1 MFDSAAFQFAE
12 VILPLYL
19 EGTFTYEIPEELQGK
34 IMFGQRVAV
43 AFGTKKLY
51 TAIVV
56 DLHNNKPEFYK
67 TKTIVAVLDDDS
79 LVTEIQYAFWKWLAQ
94 YYVCT
99 IGEVYRN
106 AFPSALKLES
116 ETIIKLNPN
125 KEILLDVFDE
135 NELIIIQNL
144 QQKTSISLKEL
155 EAFIAFTKIIPTVKI
170 LYEEGFIELDEK
182 LIEKY
187 SPKKTAYIKKNEM
200 LAENE
205 TQWKETIEGL
215 QRSRKQLD
223 LLMRFLALEKQS
235 GKPISKKELLEI
247 SEANVA
253 QLKSLVDKNILQQYY
268 VEEERLQFKSAENV
282 SKLTLS
288 EAQQKT
294 YQSIIKS
301 FEQDKTALLFGVT
314 SSGKTEIYFQLIL
327 NQINNNKTTLFLLPE
342 IAITTQLITRLTQRF
357 GNDVG
362 VYHSKLN
369 TQERVEVYKNTIAN
383 KYKVIIGARS
393 ALFLPFQQLGLI
405 VIDEEHDSSYKQT
418 EVKPF
423 YHARDAALYLAKLH
437 TANIVLGSATPSME
451 SYYNA
456 NVGKYNLVTLNERF
470 GNIQLPEI
478 KLINLRETN
487 YKLQMNGNFSFEL
500 IDEIKKN
507 LEAKK
512 QIIIFQNRRGYAP
525 IFECNTCG
533 FTPQCP
539 NCDVSLTYHKVSKEL
554 KCHYCGY
561 KISEPKHCFSCHSSH
576 FSYNGLGT
584 QQIEE
589 ELLTIFPEANIYRM
603 DADTMRA
610 KHAYEKLFEKMQ
622 AQEIDIL
629 IGTQMVTKG
638 LDFENV
644 QLVAVLR
651 GDSLLYLPDFRSEER
666 AYQLLEQVSGRAG
679 RRMQGKVMIQ
689 TFSPEHIVFRSVLQ
703 HSYEAFAKHTLSERK
718 QYNYPPFCK
727 IIMLTFKHKNAEKAL
742 RMAQYISKG
751 LEFIIEEKYIL
762 GPEKP
767 NISRINN
774 LYIYHTM
781 IKIPFEVNSG
791 KVKNWLQQLLKMAYA
806 EVSSFKN
813 VKVTVEVDYF

>member
-1 MFDSAAFQFAE
+1 MPEFSSFQFAE
-12 VILPLYL
+12 VVLPLYL
-19 EGTFTYEIPEELQGK
+19 EGTFTYEIPKELQSK
-34 IMFGQRVAV
+34 IQFGQRVAV
-43 AFGTKKLY
+43 AFGTRKLY
-51 TAIVV
+51 TAIVAE
-56 DLHNNKPEFYK
+56 LHNNKPELYK
-67 TKTIVAVLDDDS
+67 TKPIVALLDEEP
-79 LVTEIQYAFWKWLAQ
+79 LVTKTQYDFWKWLAQ

-125 KEILLDVFDE
+125 KEISLDIFDE

-155 EAFIAFTKIIPTVKI
+155 EAFLALSKIITTVKG

-182 LIEKY
+182 LVEKY
-187 SPKKTAYIKKNEM
+187 SPKQIAYIKKNEA

-205 TQWKETIEGL
+205 NLWKETIESL

-223 LLMRFLALEKQS
+223 VLMQFLALEKQLK
-235 GKPISKKELLEI
+235 KPISKKELIEI
-247 SEANVA
+247 TESNVTTIKA
-253 QLKSLVDKNILQQYY
+253 LLDKNILQQYY
-268 VEEERLQFKSAENV
+268 VAEERLRFNSDKNSKELALSKSQHIAY
-282 SKLTLS
+282 
-288 EAQQKT
+288 QQIK
-294 YQSIIKS
+294 KS
-301 FEQDKTALLFGVT
+301 FVEDKAALLFGVT
-314 SSGKTEIYFQLIL
+314 SSGKTEIYFQLITDAIE
-327 NQINNNKTTLFLLPE
+327 NQQTTLFLLPE

-357 GNDVG
+357 GNEVG

-369 TQERVEVYKNTIAN
+369 SQERVEVYKNTFAN

-405 VIDEEHDSSYKQT
+405 VVDEEHDSSYKQT
-418 EVKPF
+418 DVKPF

-437 TANIVLGSATPSME
+437 CAQIVLGSATPSME
-451 SYYNA
+451 SFYNA
-456 NVGKYNLVTLNERF
+456 NIKKYNLVTLTERF
-470 GNIQLPEI
+470 GNVQLPEI
-478 KLINLRETN
+478 QLINLRETN
-487 YKLQMNGNFSFEL
+487 YQLQMNGNFSFVL
-500 IDEIKKN
+500 IDEIQKN

-512 QIIIFQNRRGYAP
+512 QVIIFQNRRGYAP

-561 KISEPKHCFSCHSSH
+561 KIAEPKHCFSCHSSH
-576 FSYNGLGT
+576 FNYNGLGT

-589 ELLTIFPEANIYRM
+589 ELLALFPKANIHRM

-610 KHAYEKLFEKMQ
+610 KHAYEKLFDKMQ
-622 AQEIDIL
+622 SQEIDIL

-679 RRMQGKVMIQ
+679 RRAQGKVMIQ
-689 TFSPEHIVFRSVLQ
+689 TFSPEHIVFQSVLH
-703 HSYEAFAKHTLSERK
+703 HSYESFAKHTLSERK

-727 IIMLTFKHKNAEKAL
+727 IVMLTFKHKTAERAL
-742 RMAQYISKG
+742 KMAQYISKG
-751 LEFIIEEKYIL
+751 LEFVIEEKYIL

-781 IKIPFEVNSG
+781 IKIPSEINSG
-791 KVKNWLQQLLKMAYA
+791 KVKNWLQQLLKTAFA

-813 VKVTVEVDYF
+813 VKVTIEVDYF